1 MVHDSLIY
9 LLSSNPAVRGND
21 LYLWLFNGVYGIG
34 ALAAGVLG
42 VIAWYNSKRP
52 VGWEDRDRPS
62 FIPEVKQ
69 PTED

>member
-1 MVHDSLIY
+1 M
-9 LLSSNPAVRGND
+9 
-21 LYLWLFNGVYGIG
+21 YLWLFNGVYAIG

-62 FIPEVKQ
+62 FIPEVKLNSA
-69 PTED
+69 TSDVSAAKES